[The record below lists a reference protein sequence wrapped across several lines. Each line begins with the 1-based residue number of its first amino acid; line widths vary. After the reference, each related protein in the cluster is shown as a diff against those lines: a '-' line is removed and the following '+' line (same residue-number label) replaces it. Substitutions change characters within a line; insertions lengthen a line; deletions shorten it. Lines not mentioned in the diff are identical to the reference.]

1 MGNPTRKREL
11 RFKRL
16 VATLALLGV
25 TGGLGW
31 ATLMFYRGRAM
42 APVAS
47 APAPVRSASPNT
59 IIDPLA
65 PDRPV
70 LLDPSVRPLA
80 SGSWVTARPGFQFS
94 RPPSERGGVNPC
106 ALPEVDTSAL
116 EPWSNVAKGRFSAP
130 RVGALDASGR
140 FDLVI
145 HLFGDELARREFAL
159 SRQSFVLYS
168 LTLEPGENYAALFS
182 GSGFYGQII
191 EQLEQV
197 LGKSRSTP
205 ARVRNVALSAW
216 SAGYMGVMATL
227 AQPEAK
233 NVDAIVLIDGMHGP
247 RDALEHQLAPFVD
260 YARRAAAGERFMLVT
275 HSSIDPPDFASTT
288 ESAHHLL
295 SALGARPQAVHR
307 NDRFG
312 LELVEFFTRNDF
324 HVRGYAG
331 NDKADHCAQVALLRD
346 AYAALGRRWGR

>member
-1 MGNPTRKREL
+1 M
-11 RFKRL
+11 
-16 VATLALLGV
+16 ATLALLGV
-25 TGGLGW
+25 TGSLGW
-31 ATLMFYRGRAM
+31 ATVMYYRGRAFT
-42 APVAS
+42 PVAS
-47 APAPVRSASPNT
+47 APTPVRSALPNT
-59 IIDPLA
+59 IVDPLA
-65 PDRPV
+65 TDRPV
-70 LLDPSVRPLA
+70 ALDPSVRPAA

-94 RPPSERGGVNPC
+94 RPPAERGGVNPC
-106 ALPEVDTSAL
+106 ALPEVDGSAF
-116 EPWSNVAKGRFSAP
+116 EPWVNLAKGRFSAP
-130 RVGALDASGR
+130 REGALDASGR

-145 HLFGDELARREFAL
+145 HLHGDELARRELVL
-159 SRQSFVLYS
+159 SRQNFVLYS
-168 LTLEPGENYAALFS
+168 LTLAPGENYASLFS
-182 GSGFYGQII
+182 GSGFYGQILAHV
-191 EQLEQV
+191 EEV
-197 LGKSRSTP
+197 FGKSRGTLAH
-205 ARVRNVALSAW
+205 ARHVALSAW

-233 NVDAIVLIDGMHGP
+233 DLDAVVLIDGMHGP

-295 SALGARPQAVHR
+295 SALGARPQTVRR

-346 AYAALGRRWGR
+346 AYAALGRRWKR